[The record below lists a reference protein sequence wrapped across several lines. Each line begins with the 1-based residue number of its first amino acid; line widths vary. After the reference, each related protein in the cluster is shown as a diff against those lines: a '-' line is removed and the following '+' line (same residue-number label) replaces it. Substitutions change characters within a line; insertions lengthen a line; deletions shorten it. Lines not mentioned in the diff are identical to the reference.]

1 MSGRSEVE
9 KYRAIARENTAKA
22 MLEHERKHGR
32 DPSYAA
38 CKKHV
43 NARAD
48 AVDKQ
53 KDWKK

>member
-1 MSGRSEVE
+1 
-9 KYRAIARENTAKA
+9 